1 MLFPVSNSLLFP
13 SGVQLGEMKHICT
26 SVCRSGTQSVNTPP
40 VCAGNQAVVLGQYLK
55 NLKDITTL
63 KFQMRCFKPHFMYV
77 TPFLTQIC
85 YFLAMVVKHFAPIL
99 NAILHDKF

>member
-1 MLFPVSNSLLFP
+1 
-13 SGVQLGEMKHICT
+13 MKHICT

-40 VCAGNQAVVLGQYLK
+40 VCAGNQAVLCHYLK

-63 KFQMRCFKPHFMYV
+63 KFQMRCFKQHFMYV
-77 TPFLTQIC
+77 TPFLSQIS

-99 NAILHDKF
+99 NAIYEVLET